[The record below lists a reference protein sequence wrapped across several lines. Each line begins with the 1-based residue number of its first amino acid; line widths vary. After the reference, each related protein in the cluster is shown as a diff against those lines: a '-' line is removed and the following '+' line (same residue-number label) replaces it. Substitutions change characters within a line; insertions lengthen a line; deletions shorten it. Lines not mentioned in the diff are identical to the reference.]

1 MIKAIRIL
9 EVPLLLLI
17 MAIGCIQEGAIGVS
31 IFLGTISV
39 LRLWVNIVTDD
50 TIYRNQNNM
59 KKIIDKIIK
68 SVPLKVWKKIPKVY
82 RVFLWIKTKL

>member
-39 LRLWVNIVTDD
+39 LRLWVNVITDD
-50 TIYRNQNNM
+50 TIY
-59 KKIIDKIIK
+59 KG
-68 SVPLKVWKKIPKVY
+68 
-82 RVFLWIKTKL
+82 